1 MKHHAYE
8 PGAVS
13 RACDAAMPAHL
24 QELASEIKAESRV
37 VKSKKFYDRE
47 ALMAYDSE
55 SEDWQKQLA
64 RRYDTHFEIAHVL
77 NNVEDV
83 PMSTYETFDMKVTP
97 YLAQL
102 MDRDDPNC
110 PIRLQYLPS
119 MKESLSVQMEHTLAD
134 ELGEAED
141 TVPGT
146 SVVHRYPRRV
156 LFLATTQC
164 GSFCRYC
171 TRSRI
176 VSHSGERAIGRAELD
191 ASIAYIAS
199 NADIDDVLLS
209 GGDPL
214 LFPDRKLDELLGR
227 IRSEAPHV
235 KFLRIG
241 SRLIVQLPT
250 RITPELCAIIE
261 KHDVQMV
268 NIHINHSKEITPLLR
283 SRLKMLRKTGT
294 MLGNQSVL
302 LKGIND
308 DVFVLRDLFMNC
320 VSMGVRPYYLY
331 ENDQTL
337 QGAHFTVS
345 LSRMLELYEGVRGW
359 ISGPAVPTFVV
370 DGLGGLGKLPVIP
383 TYVEERDGHIECRNY
398 RNERVQMDYLLDGAQ
413 T

>member
-1 MKHHAYE
+1 MNIEALQTRHPSSGE
-8 PGAVS
+8 
-13 RACDAAMPAHL
+13 DAAP
-24 QELASEIKAESRV
+24 RV
-37 VKSKKFYDRE
+37 VSCRKFYDRE
-47 ALMAYDSE
+47 SLMAYDPE

-64 RRYDTHFEIAHVL
+64 RRYDTHFEIAQVL

-119 MKESLSVQMEHTLAD
+119 MKESLSVRMEHTLAD
-134 ELGEAED
+134 ELGEAEH

-156 LFLATTQC
+156 LFLVTTQC
-164 GSFCRYC
+164 ASFCRYC

-176 VSHSGERAIGRAELD
+176 VSHSGERAIGRADLD
-191 ASIAYIAS
+191 ASMAYIAG
-199 NADIDDVLLS
+199 NKEIEDVLLS

-214 LFPDRKLDELLGR
+214 VFTDRKLDELLGR

-235 KFLRIG
+235 RFLRIG
-241 SRLIVQLPT
+241 SRLPVQLPT
-250 RITPELCAIIE
+250 RITPELCAVIE

-283 SRLKMLRKTGT
+283 SRLRMLRRTGT

-308 DVFVLRDLFMNC
+308 DVQVLRDLFMDC
-320 VSMGVRPYYLY
+320 ISMGVRPYYLY
-331 ENDQTL
+331 QNDQTL
-337 QGAHFTVS
+337 QGAHFTVP

-359 ISGPAVPTFVV
+359 ISGPAVPTFVI
-370 DGLGGLGKLPVIP
+370 DGLGGLGKMPVIP
-383 TYVEERDGHIECRNY
+383 TYVEEREGHIECRNY
-398 RNERVQMDYLLDGAQ
+398 KQERVRMDYLRDGAKI
-413 T
+413 

>member
-1 MKHHAYE
+1 MNIEALQTRHPSSGE
-8 PGAVS
+8 
-13 RACDAAMPAHL
+13 DAAP
-24 QELASEIKAESRV
+24 RV
-37 VKSKKFYDRE
+37 VSCRKFYDRE
-47 ALMAYDSE
+47 SLMAYDPE

-64 RRYDTHFEIAHVL
+64 RRYDTHFEIAQVL

-119 MKESLSVQMEHTLAD
+119 MKESLSVRMEHTLAD
-134 ELGEAED
+134 ELGEAEH

-156 LFLATTQC
+156 LFLVTTQC
-164 GSFCRYC
+164 ASFCRYC

-176 VSHSGERAIGRAELD
+176 VSHSGERAIGRADLD
-191 ASIAYIAS
+191 ASMAYIAG
-199 NADIDDVLLS
+199 NKEIEDVLLS

-214 LFPDRKLDELLGR
+214 VFTDRKLDELLGR

-235 KFLRIG
+235 RFLRIG
-241 SRLIVQLPT
+241 SRLPVQLPT
-250 RITPELCAIIE
+250 RITPELCAVIE

-283 SRLKMLRKTGT
+283 SRIRMLRRTGT

-308 DVFVLRDLFMNC
+308 DVQVLRDLFMDC

-331 ENDQTL
+331 QNDQTL
-337 QGAHFTVS
+337 QGAHFTVP

-359 ISGPAVPTFVV
+359 ISGPAVPTFVI
-370 DGLGGLGKLPVIP
+370 DGLGGLGKMPVIP
-383 TYVEERDGHIECRNY
+383 TYVEEREGHIECRNY
-398 RNERVQMDYLLDGAQ
+398 KQERVRMDYLRDGAKI
-413 T
+413 

>member
-1 MKHHAYE
+1 M
-8 PGAVS
+8 S
-13 RACDAAMPAHL
+13 NDAA
-24 QELASEIKAESRV
+24 QIKQNFREANAVPRVINSR
-37 VKSKKFYDRE
+37 KFYERD
-47 ALMAYDSE
+47 ALMAYDPE

-64 RRYDTHFEIAHVL
+64 RRYDSHFEIAHVL

-83 PMSTYETFDMKVTP
+83 PMSTYDTFDMKVTP

-102 MDRDDPNC
+102 MDRDDPDC

-119 MKESLSVQMEHTLAD
+119 MKESLSVEMAHTLAD

-156 LFLATTQC
+156 LFLTTTQC

-176 VSHSGERAIGRAELD
+176 VSHAGERAIGRADLD
-191 ASIAYIAS
+191 ASIAYIAG
-199 NADIDDVLLS
+199 NAEIEDVLLS

-214 LFPDRKLDELLGR
+214 LFPDRKLDQLLGR
-227 IRSEAPHV
+227 IRAEAPHV
-235 KFLRIG
+235 RFLRIG
-241 SRLIVQLPT
+241 SRLPVQLPT
-250 RITPELCAIIE
+250 RITQELCAVIE

-283 SRLKMLRKTGT
+283 SRLRMLRKTGT

-308 DVFVLRDLFMNC
+308 DVLVLRDLFMDC
-320 VSMGVRPYYLY
+320 VAMGVRPYYLY
-331 ENDQTL
+331 QNDQTL

-370 DGLGGLGKLPVIP
+370 DGLGGLGKMPVIP
-383 TYVEERDGHIECRNY
+383 AYVEERDGHIECRNY
-398 RNERVQMDYLLDGAQ
+398 KYERVRMDYLLDGARI
-413 T
+413 